1 MGGAS
6 LFVDCRRTEGNRRKP
21 DGLKESESAMLQIN
35 QTYGKTAR
43 FDTGRALTEDELFKL
58 APSVFA
64 TTAHESRSE
73 RFAPIPTIEIVRGL
87 AKEGYGV
94 VGAKQSLTRVEGK
107 APYTKHLLR
116 IRKLDADSSYS
127 VGDTVA
133 EMLLKNAND
142 GTSVYDLFAGLFRI
156 ACLNSMVALKE
167 GIDSVKVRHSGDV
180 MGKVIDG
187 TFRVVENAK
196 QALIAPEAWSQIK
209 LDRDESIAMA
219 EAARMIRFGD
229 ADGNVDSPVTAT
241 QLLTARRAEDSDR
254 TNLWTNFNVIQENV
268 VRGGL
273 RGVRVDTETNRRRR
287 MTTRAVNGIDQDVK
301 LNRALWTLASRM
313 AELKGVAAQ

>member
-1 MGGAS
+1 MTLYA
-6 LFVDCRRTEGNRRKP
+6 
-21 DGLKESESAMLQIN
+21 Q
-35 QTYGKTAR
+35 TAR

-64 TTAHESRSE
+64 TTAHESRSD

-87 AKEGYGV
+87 AKEGFGV

-116 IRKLDADSSYS
+116 IRKMDSDASYA

-156 ACLNSMVALKE
+156 ACLNSMVANV
-167 GIDSVKVRHSGDV
+167 GSIDSVKVRHTGKDV
-180 MGKVIDG
+180 VGKVIEG
-187 TFRVVENAK
+187 TFSVVENAK
-196 QALIAPEAWSQIK
+196 LALAAPAQWAQVK
-209 LDRDESIAMA
+209 LDRDESLAMA

-229 ADGNVDSPVTAT
+229 AEGNVDTPITAH
-241 QLLTARRAEDSDR
+241 QLLTARRTEDAARD
-254 TNLWTNFNVIQENV
+254 NLWTNFNVLQENL

-273 RGVRVDTETNRRRR
+273 RAVRVDATNGRRRR
-287 MTTRAVNGIDQDVK
+287 VSMRAVNGIDQDIK
-301 LNRALWTLASRM
+301 LNRALWTLATRM
-313 AELKGVAAQ
+313 GELKGVTIN